1 VKRLFTAGGNSGAAN
16 QLSVQLFDKAGRV
29 VHAKRKYTIRGPEEF
44 AGFTDI
50 DDVTPGDYTLKLSL
64 EFFEGADKIVD
75 EFESPLLVSPGS
87 NVPQVRMLGVVP
99 RCVLARLRGL
109 LFDTNKAFLLP
120 SAIPD
125 LKQIR
130 QLYEQ
135 NDPSKLLI
143 VGHTDTTATPSI
155 NDPLSLERA
164 KSMLAYLGDNVDQ
177 WFEFYATSVPEA
189 RRWGT
194 IEDRHMLTTLQ
205 RSSGVPTDADFEAF
219 KAANGVIEDG
229 VGDNTRKALIQK
241 YMDLDGATLNPAN
254 ITAQVHGCGEN
265 FPLDDSAEELDT
277 APANN
282 KEDALDRRVE
292 LFFFDVDFG
301 IVPKPPG
308 DNSSKGSTQ
317 YPAWRKQAD
326 LIKDN
331 SRPKRVFIQF
341 VDDENEHLGELDYTL
356 VTNDGFTVSRFTSD
370 ATVNELLPPSATS
383 AILEIDGQRIE
394 IDISEA

>member
-1 VKRLFTAGGNSGAAN
+1 
-16 QLSVQLFDKAGRV
+16 
-29 VHAKRKYTIRGPEEF
+29 
-44 AGFTDI
+44 
-50 DDVTPGDYTLKLSL
+50 
-64 EFFEGADKIVD
+64 
-75 EFESPLLVSPGS
+75 
-87 NVPQVRMLGVVP
+87 
-99 RCVLARLRGL
+99 
-109 LFDTNKAFLLP
+109 
-120 SAIPD
+120 
-125 LKQIR
+125 
-130 QLYEQ
+130 
-135 NDPSKLLI
+135 
-143 VGHTDTTATPSI
+143 
-155 NDPLSLERA
+155 
-164 KSMLAYLGDNVDQ
+164 
-177 WFEFYATSVPEA
+177 
-189 RRWGT
+189 
-194 IEDRHMLTTLQ
+194 
-205 RSSGVPTDADFEAF
+205 
-219 KAANGVIEDG
+219 
-229 VGDNTRKALIQK
+229 
-241 YMDLDGATLNPAN
+241 MDLDGATLNPAN